1 MVSDLQARVLKSLP
15 NTAIW
20 LVRES
25 ARPLAEKL
33 GDFLEALVLPDATPD
48 MGPAP
53 SNRER
58 FVAAFPSAKQW
69 VMLMASGIAT
79 RYLAGL
85 PYDKN
90 SDPGVVVL
98 DEACRFAI
106 PLLCGHE
113 GGANALAYR
122 IAAKTGAVPVITTAT
137 EALKPLTLGIGC
149 RKGVSVERI
158 DDAIANA
165 LRMIGAS
172 LSSVREIAT
181 VDLKGR
187 EPGLIKWVEQNDIP
201 LRIFSSE
208 QLAQRPLTATPSRW
222 VFSSIG
228 LAGVCEPC
236 ALLASPRGTLV
247 VPKLATAGVTV
258 AVVSDGAPIQF

>member
-1 MVSDLQARVLKSLP
+1 MRRSPQKLALRLDFTALTIHTASAKRFPTVSDPSAPVLNSFP

-33 GDFLEALVLPDATPD
+33 GDFLEALVLPDATSA
-48 MGPAP
+48 MGGGP

-85 PYDKN
+85 PHDKN
-90 SDPGVVVL
+90 SDPAVVVL

-122 IAAKTGAVPVITTAT
+122 IAAKTGAENFDRTSNRYRINFIC
-137 EALKPLTLGIGC
+137 LR
-149 RKGVSVERI
+149 RK
-158 DDAIANA
+158 
-165 LRMIGAS
+165 LRTDKS
-172 LSSVREIAT
+172 
-181 VDLKGR
+181 
-187 EPGLIKWVEQNDIP
+187 
-201 LRIFSSE
+201 
-208 QLAQRPLTATPSRW
+208 
-222 VFSSIG
+222 
-228 LAGVCEPC
+228 
-236 ALLASPRGTLV
+236 
-247 VPKLATAGVTV
+247 
-258 AVVSDGAPIQF
+258 